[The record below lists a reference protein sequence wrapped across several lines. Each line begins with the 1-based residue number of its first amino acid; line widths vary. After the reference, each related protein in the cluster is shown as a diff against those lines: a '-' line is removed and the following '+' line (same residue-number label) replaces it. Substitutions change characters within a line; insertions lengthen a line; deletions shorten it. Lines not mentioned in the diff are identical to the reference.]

1 MLLGTCMG
9 YRGDHSFFITGDIP
23 LDAHRIST
31 EQQFRWRVSGQG
43 TTMIYSLIF
52 IYHQFDSSIIHAT
65 YYSTGIYQAP
75 LQ

>member
-1 MLLGTCMG
+1 MG

-43 TTMIYSLIF
+43 KTMIYSLIT

-65 YYSTGIYQAP
+65 CYSTRIYQAP